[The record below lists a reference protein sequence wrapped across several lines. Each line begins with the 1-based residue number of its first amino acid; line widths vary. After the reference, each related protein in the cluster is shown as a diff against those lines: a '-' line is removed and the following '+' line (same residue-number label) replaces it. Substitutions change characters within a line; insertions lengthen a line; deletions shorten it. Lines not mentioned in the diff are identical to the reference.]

1 MKTALDAAMG
11 PRTQE
16 DKRSGEQRR
25 ADALVDVIGQAL
37 DAGKLPRRG
46 GERPHLCLTA
56 DVTALFGESGQAA
69 PTFDMTGEPVP
80 VAMAQRLFCDCKITP
95 VLLDEQGDV
104 LRVGRSKRT
113 FTAAQRK
120 AIAQRDGGCAF
131 PTCDRHPNWCDGHH
145 LVRGTWVERRR
156 SRMEPCSC
164 RKHHLLVHDDG
175 WRLVRE
181 PATGLFD
188 AIPP

>member
-1 MKTALDAAMG
+1 
-11 PRTQE
+11 
-16 DKRSGEQRR
+16 S
-25 ADALVDVIGQAL
+25 
-37 DAGKLPRRG
+37 
-46 GERPHLCLTA
+46 
-56 DVTALFGESGQAA
+56 
-69 PTFDMTGEPVP
+69 PTLDMTGEPVP

-95 VLLDEQGDV
+95 VLLDEHGDV

-120 AIAQRDGGCAF
+120 AIARRDGGCAF

-145 LVRGTWVERRR
+145 LVPWYLGGRTEIENGALL
-156 SRMEPCSC
+156 C

-175 WRLVRE
+175 WRLVRD

-188 AIPP
+188 AVPP